1 MDRLSRAVEDLSK
14 NSTEYVDLKIAEAKL
29 KTVKGLSLT
38 LSKLMWMIL
47 FGLIL
52 SIVLMSL
59 GVSLVFTFGELM
71 GGRYALGALLVALI
85 FIALLAVLSFMRD
98 SLFKNSF
105 VPLFVKIFFGED
117 NGKD

>member
-1 MDRLSRAVEDLSK
+1 MNRLSRAVEDFSK
-14 NSTEYVDLKIAEAKL
+14 NSTEYVDLKIAEVKL

-38 LSKLMWMIL
+38 LSKLLWMIL

-59 GVSLVFTFGELM
+59 GVAIVFTFGELM
-71 GGRYALGALLVALI
+71 GGKYALGALFVALI
-85 FIALLAVLSFMRD
+85 FIAVLVVIYLVRD

-105 VPLFVKIFFGED
+105 VPLFVKIFFGDD

>member
-1 MDRLSRAVEDLSK
+1 MNKLSRAVEDFSK
-14 NSTEYVDLKIAEAKL
+14 NSTEYVDLKIAELKL

-38 LSKLMWMIL
+38 LSKLLWMIL

-52 SIVLMSL
+52 SVVLMSL
-59 GVSLVFTFGELM
+59 GVAMVFTFGELL

-85 FIALLAVLSFMRD
+85 FIALLVVIYFVRD

-105 VPLFVKIFFGED
+105 VPLFVKIFFGDE

>member
-1 MDRLSRAVEDLSK
+1 MNRFSRAVEDLSR
-14 NSTEYVDLKIAEAKL
+14 NSTEYVDLKIDEVKL

-38 LSKLMWMIL
+38 LSKLLWMVL

-59 GVSLVFTFGELM
+59 GVALVFTFGELL

-85 FIALLAVLSFMRD
+85 FIVILAVLYFVRD

-105 VPLFVKIFFGED
+105 VPLFVKIFFGDE